1 MEDIIIDC
9 LKLNPE
15 DRKYKTMRDVDEALD
30 RIDVYGHKKE
40 IKLFVEKVYSK
51 FPAKLRC

>member
-1 MEDIIIDC
+1 
-9 LKLNPE
+9 
-15 DRKYKTMRDVDEALD
+15 MRDVDEALD